1 MVSGCLGAPPRVIG
15 WAMMRAVLPAL
26 ALSIAGCAP
35 DLEAIIQE
43 IQDAPLLSTG
53 SSSGPDTAAPTT
65 AATEDTV
72 GSASDGGNETQAAG
86 SSENDAGD
94 TGETGAASSTGDD
107 DEVLLPEVVALD
119 LPKKVTAPG
128 PVPIAVQTKNTSAVR
143 LRQDGVDVGE
153 LAGAG
158 EGMFVGELAV
168 KGADDNGTHHIE
180 VIATLGEHEDSDEA
194 TYEVQVPES
203 GTPAWA
209 MPGPLGSRTNRVV
222 LTPEGDA
229 LEAGFLVGAGVP
241 RPSLRKRSGL
251 NGSELWPEKTIVLS
265 ELEGHV
271 ADIAVAPNG
280 GLWVAMNVKE
290 ASQKWRPHVLLLT
303 PEGGLT
309 GVDYPG
315 ELGYTV
321 RAVAADDE
329 GGCFAVGYAAVEG
342 GDLDVARW
350 RINAMHQSTIA
361 DTWGYEPVD
370 KPPHSFWDAGMD
382 VVIAGDIAWVAGLS
396 SGWHDEIKETYT
408 RGMIVPMNLHTG
420 VAGPVIIVPAS
431 GSWKHS
437 VLYGLALDLEGD
449 PGVVVTGSGCQGFCG
464 AGMQRIETSRY
475 TFAGVRT
482 WHQLE
487 VPSEGAYG
495 SDVVVDSQGRAIV
508 AGAGKQGGA
517 LRGRAFAHTIGVAE
531 LEPLWE
537 LWFPVSKEDSE
548 ALGAARDK
556 YDRIFV
562 GGYITAGGSPQA
574 RLMQVGQ

>member
-1 MVSGCLGAPPRVIG
+1 ML
-15 WAMMRAVLPAL
+15 RALLPAL
-26 ALSIAGCAP
+26 ALSLSSCAP
-35 DLEAIIQE
+35 DLEDIIQE
-43 IQDAPLLSTG
+43 ILDAPMLSTG
-53 SSSGPDTAAPTT
+53 SSSDATPTSTSTDGEMSDEEGVTQATGTT
-65 AATEDTV
+65 A
-72 GSASDGGNETQAAG
+72 SG
-86 SSENDAGD
+86 SSDTSAASTGATGSSTSE
-94 TGETGAASSTGDD
+94 TGETSSSSGG
-107 DEVLLPEVVALD
+107 EVLLPEVVAIE

-143 LRQDGVDVGE
+143 VRQDGVDVGE

-168 KGADDNGTHHIE
+168 KGADDNGTHHVE

-229 LEAGFLVGAGVP
+229 LEAGFFGAGVP

-271 ADIAVAPNG
+271 ADIAVAPDG

-303 PEGGLT
+303 PEGDPA

-329 GGCFAVGYAAVEG
+329 GGCFAVGYAAAEG

-361 DTWGYEPVD
+361 DTWGY
-370 KPPHSFWDAGMD
+370 KPMGPEKKFLDAGMD
-382 VVIAGDIAWVAGLS
+382 VVIAGDVAWVAGLS
-396 SGWHDEIKETYT
+396 SGKHEDDLVYT

-449 PGVVVTGSGCQGFCG
+449 PGVVVTGAGCQDFCG
-464 AGMQRIETSRY
+464 AGTQRIETSRF
-475 TFAGVRT
+475 TFAGLRT
-482 WHQLE
+482 WHQPE
-487 VPSEGAYG
+487 VPAEGAYG

-508 AGAGKQGGA
+508 VGSSKQGGV
-517 LRGRAFAHTIGVAE
+517 LRGRALAHTIGVLE

-556 YDRIFV
+556 YDRIFI

-574 RLMQVGQ
+574 RLVQVGQ

>member
-1 MVSGCLGAPPRVIG
+1 ML
-15 WAMMRAVLPAL
+15 RAVLPAF
-26 ALSIAGCAP
+26 ALSLTGCAS

-53 SSSGPDTAAPTT
+53 SSSGPDATAPTSTST
-65 AATEDTV
+65 ASEGTGG
-72 GSASDGGNETQAAG
+72 GSASDEGGETEEAAGTTAG
-86 SSENDAGD
+86 SSSDTGGAGN
-94 TGETGAASSTGDD
+94 TGETGESSSTGDGG
-107 DEVLLPEVVALD
+107 EALLPEVMAIE
-119 LPKKVTAPG
+119 LPKQVSAPG
-128 PVPIAVQTKNTSAVR
+128 PVAIAVQAKNTLSVR
-143 LRQDGVDVGE
+143 VKQDGVDVGE

-158 EGMFVGELAV
+158 EDMFVGELAV
-168 KGADDNGTHHIE
+168 KGAGDNGTRHVE

-194 TYEVQVPES
+194 TYEVQVPEA

-209 MPGPLGSRTNRVV
+209 MPGPLGSRTNRVA

-229 LEAGFLVGAGVP
+229 IEAGFRIGADIP
-241 RPSLRKRSGL
+241 RPSIRKRSGFD
-251 NGSELWPEKTIVLS
+251 GSELWPKKTMLLS

-271 ADIAVAPNG
+271 ADVAVAPDG

-303 PEGGLT
+303 PEGDPA

-361 DTWGYEPVD
+361 DTWGYEPVGQ
-370 KPPHSFWDAGMD
+370 PPHTFWDAGMD
-382 VVIAGDIAWVAGLS
+382 VVIADDIAWVAGLS
-396 SGWHDEIKETYT
+396 SGKHEDKVTYT

-420 VAGPVIIVPAS
+420 VAGSVIIVPAS

-437 VLYGLALDLEGD
+437 VLYGLALDLEED
-449 PGVVVTGSGCQGFCG
+449 PGVVVTGAGCQGFCG
-464 AGMQRIETSRY
+464 VGTQRIETSRY

-482 WHQLE
+482 WHQPE
-487 VPSEGAYG
+487 VPAEGAYG
-495 SDVVVDSQGRAIV
+495 SDVVVDSQGRAIIV
-508 AGAGKQGGA
+508 GSSKQGGV
-517 LRGRAFAHTIGVAE
+517 LRGRALAHTIGIFE

-556 YDRIFV
+556 YDRIFI
-562 GGYITAGGSPQA
+562 GGYITAGGSLQA
-574 RLMQVGQ
+574 RLVQVGQ

>member
-1 MVSGCLGAPPRVIG
+1 ML
-15 WAMMRAVLPAL
+15 RAVLPAL
-26 ALSIAGCAP
+26 ALTLTGCAP
-35 DLEAIIQE
+35 DLEDIIKE
-43 IQDAPLLSTG
+43 ILDAPRLSDTDTESDTDSESDTSIPTSTASETG
-53 SSSGPDTAAPTT
+53 
-65 AATEDTV
+65 
-72 GSASDGGNETQAAG
+72 ASDETQGTTGTTTGG
-86 SSENDAGD
+86 SSETGGAGT

-107 DEVLLPEVVALD
+107 GEALLPEVVAIE
-119 LPKKVTAPG
+119 LPEQVSAPG
-128 PVPIAVQTKNTSAVR
+128 PVPLAVWAKNTLSVR
-143 LRQDGVDVGE
+143 VKQDGVDVGE

-158 EGMFVGELAV
+158 GDMFVGELAV
-168 KGADDNGTHHIE
+168 KGAGDNGTHHVE
-180 VIATLGEHEDSDEA
+180 VIATRGEYEDRDEA
-194 TYEVQVPES
+194 TYEVQVPEA
-203 GTPAWA
+203 GTTAWA

-229 LEAGFLVGAGVP
+229 IEAGFLVGTGVA
-241 RPSLRKRSGL
+241 RPSLRKRSGFD
-251 NGSELWPEKTIVLS
+251 GSELWPEKTIVLS

-271 ADIAVAPNG
+271 ADVAVAPDG

-303 PEGGLT
+303 PQGHPA

-321 RAVAADDE
+321 RAVAADAE

-361 DTWGYEPVD
+361 DTWGYEPLGSL
-370 KPPHSFWDAGMD
+370 PHSFWDAGMD
-382 VVIAGDIAWVAGLS
+382 VVIAGDVAWVGGLS
-396 SGWHDEIKETYT
+396 SGKHDDKKMHT

-420 VAGPVIIVPAS
+420 VVGSVIIVPAS
-431 GSWKHS
+431 GSWEHS
-437 VLYGLALDLEGD
+437 VLYGIALDLEGD
-449 PGVVVTGSGCQGFCG
+449 PGVVVTGAGCQGFCG

-487 VPSEGAYG
+487 VPAEGAYG

-508 AGAGKQGGA
+508 VGASKQGGV
-517 LRGRAFAHTIGVAE
+517 LRGRAFARTIGAAE
-531 LEPLWE
+531 LKPLWE

-548 ALGAARDK
+548 ALGAARDQ

-562 GGYITAGGSPQA
+562 GGYTTAGGSPQA
-574 RLMQVGQ
+574 RLMQIGQ

>member
-1 MVSGCLGAPPRVIG
+1 MRVSGWPGAPPRVIL
-15 WAMMRAVLPAL
+15 WAMLRAVLPVLLLSL
-26 ALSIAGCAP
+26 ASCAP

-72 GSASDGGNETQAAG
+72 GSASDGDDETHAAG
-86 SSENDAGD
+86 SSENGAGD

-107 DEVLLPEVVALD
+107 DEVLLPEVVAID
-119 LPKKVTAPG
+119 LPKQVSALG

-143 LRQDGVDVGE
+143 VRQDGVNVGE

-168 KGADDNGTHHIE
+168 KGADDNGTHHVE

-229 LEAGFLVGAGVP
+229 IEAGLLVGAGVP

-271 ADIAVAPNG
+271 ADIAVAPDG

-290 ASQKWRPHVLLLT
+290 ASQKWRPHILLLT
-303 PEGGLT
+303 PDGGSAD
-309 GVDYPG
+309 VDYPG

-329 GGCFAVGYAAVEG
+329 GGCFAVGYAAAEG

-350 RINAMHQSTIA
+350 RINAMQQSTIA
-361 DTWGYEPVD
+361 DTWDYRPMGSL
-370 KPPHSFWDAGMD
+370 PHSFLDAGLD

-396 SGWHDEIKETYT
+396 SGQHDDKDVYT
-408 RGMIVPMNLHTG
+408 RGMLVPMNIHTG
-420 VAGPVIIVPAS
+420 EVGSVIIVPAS

-449 PGVVVTGSGCQGFCG
+449 PGVIVTGSGCQGFCG
-464 AGMQRIETSRY
+464 GGTQRIETSRY

-487 VPSEGAYG
+487 MPAEGAYG
-495 SDVVVDSQGRAIV
+495 SDVVVDSQGRAV
-508 AGAGKQGGA
+508 VVGASKQGGV
-517 LRGRAFAHTIGVAE
+517 LRGWAFAHMIGAAE

-548 ALGAARDK
+548 GLGAARDK

-562 GGYITAGGSPQA
+562 GGYMTAGGAPQA
-574 RLMQVGQ
+574 RLVQVGQ